1 MEDLDKVIDALER
14 CLDGDDACPGCYLHD
29 YDGCRDKLNHDALD
43 YLTVYR
49 DFLRRCGEGGEL
61 IRRSDVLKFPIRR
74 DHYDRE
80 HGNPHFINGI
90 ETVMEYV
97 EFIPPVESEPVVHA
111 RWRWGRNSMN
121 QYGAW
126 CTECECGWEDKGN
139 DFDRVQ
145 GLVIAHK
152 YCPNCGAHMDENLEI
167 RTCYCP
173 ICHKHFSIRSN
184 DSMGSCPDCGH
195 HVVLHRE
202 GEE

>member
-1 MEDLDKVIDALER
+1 MYGCSEGGYVMEDLDKVIDALER
-14 CLDGDDACPGCYLHD
+14 CLDGDEACPGCYLHD

-43 YLTVYR
+43 HLTVYR

-111 RWRWGRNSMN
+111 HWEFYMDEQGDWWDKCSG
-121 QYGAW
+121 
-126 CTECECGWEDKGN
+126 CGGKIPNG
-139 DFDRVQ
+139 
-145 GLVIAHK
+145 GG
-152 YCPNCGAHMDENLEI
+152 YCCDLPRCPHCGAYMSVEGV
-167 RTCYCP
+167 
-173 ICHKHFSIRSN
+173 N
-184 DSMGSCPDCGH
+184 D
-195 HVVLHRE
+195 
-202 GEE
+202 